1 MARRHRLEQLDTKQ
15 AEALRI
21 FALQYFPNALAN
33 DFLDSIEKTGTVSD
47 ELLNKGGFSPAD
59 AQNVKE
65 KVAGFT
71 QGILSQKDA
80 LEGFLKKQGTDEANL
95 TDEELKDRIGAFEG
109 LPGTA
114 RTGFDDVGLRKKIT
128 DVFQKHKLGPSPNSG
143 KNPWEDPT
151 VIDSLI
157 NRFYDD
163 PNFDIN
169 VLPQYLRDSAKEVQ
183 RSIADYLPNTI
194 DTSADVTRIQG
205 MLKDRGFVADQN
217 AQVENFLNTAPGE
230 LEAERKKFFDT
241 QRNRAKDYV
250 TGFYA
255 PQVAEQLAARQGLG
269 DSGQVGV
276 AIESKYSDLLAGI
289 DQSAIEQLKS
299 NSDFFADQA
308 YNKTFNDLIAARAG
322 VEDTISN
329 ERSNLRTK
337 TQTDFSK
344 RQADLE
350 SKFNLDLFK
359 QQSQSAYNTYQNQ
372 VLKQRSDARAKNE
385 ADTIGQVTQAGT
397 TVALA
402 ALL

>member
-289 DQSAIEQLKS
+289 DQSAI
-299 NSDFFADQA
+299 
-308 YNKTFNDLIAARAG
+308 
-322 VEDTISN
+322 
-329 ERSNLRTK
+329 RS
-337 TQTDFSK
+337 
-344 RQADLE
+344 E
-350 SKFNLDLFK
+350 
-359 QQSQSAYNTYQNQ
+359 
-372 VLKQRSDARAKNE
+372 
-385 ADTIGQVTQAGT
+385 
-397 TVALA
+397 
-402 ALL
+402 